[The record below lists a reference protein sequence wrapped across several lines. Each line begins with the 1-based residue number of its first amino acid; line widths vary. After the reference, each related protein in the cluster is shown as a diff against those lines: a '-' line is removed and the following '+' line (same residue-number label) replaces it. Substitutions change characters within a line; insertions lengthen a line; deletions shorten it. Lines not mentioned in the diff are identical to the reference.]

1 LILAQ
6 LSEVLSKQAEQDN
19 INSDLRAAIQS
30 RSLTQE
36 HSRQQPQD
44 AGLSSDPHNH
54 SQITATSET
63 QFEDKAH
70 KPEIVS
76 ALADAIRISTLKA
89 PTLEHNDRL
98 NIRLFKSKYEE
109 YKLLGGP
116 FSAGSLLRDKIVSTL
131 INRFGVTENLIR
143 TASQLDVFHLLY
155 RQFNATNP
163 FAWEQEFADVKLKK
177 NFKLRLWSVT

>member
-1 LILAQ
+1 MSKSNKKIQQRRATATDDESILYGHSVASEALTEKTAIASLSENLTLILAQ

-98 NIRLFKSKYEE
+98 NIRLFKSKY
-109 YKLLGGP
+109 
-116 FSAGSLLRDKIVSTL
+116 
-131 INRFGVTENLIR
+131 
-143 TASQLDVFHLLY
+143 
-155 RQFNATNP
+155 
-163 FAWEQEFADVKLKK
+163 
-177 NFKLRLWSVT
+177 